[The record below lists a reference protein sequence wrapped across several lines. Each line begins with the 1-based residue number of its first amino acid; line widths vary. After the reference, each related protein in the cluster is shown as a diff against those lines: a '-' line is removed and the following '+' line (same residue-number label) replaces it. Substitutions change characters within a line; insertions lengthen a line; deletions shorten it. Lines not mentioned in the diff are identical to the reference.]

1 MQGLVDHD
9 QQQGGHKKAAF
20 HGILLWKKWRRSPS
34 NRMDWIGG
42 CRNNHP
48 VVPIEKGEKMIL
60 LRMEAGYSVQLLK
73 L

>member
-1 MQGLVDHD
+1 
-9 QQQGGHKKAAF
+9 
-20 HGILLWKKWRRSPS
+20 
-34 NRMDWIGG
+34 MDWIGG